1 LYTEKEKFM
10 PTIKQQG
17 LRSRIY
23 IEIVSKIVLG
33 AFPKGHHLVEEEL
46 AETYG
51 VSRTPIREVLLALEK
66 DGLVERAINRAAVVA
81 SFTPDDV
88 EQIYDVR
95 NALECLAVRCANRN
109 LKLNDLLQF
118 ERRLEALSTSDPA
131 TSSEAHVA
139 IDIELHQLIIS
150 HARNRWLSGYMEN
163 ISMLTHAL
171 RLMGHSILEDAYR
184 RNEEHLGIVRALLRR
199 DGDLA
204 EKLLAAHIELSKK
217 IALQFFIEK
226 MPQEQA
232 PAPIAEHRDRRDL
245 LQPLS

>member
-1 LYTEKEKFM
+1 M
-10 PTIKQQG
+10 PPIKQEG
-17 LRSRIY
+17 LSSRIY

-51 VSRTPIREVLLALEK
+51 VSRTPIREVLFALEK
-66 DGLVERAINRAAVVA
+66 DGLVERTTHRAAVVA

-95 NALECLAVRCANRN
+95 RALECLAVRSANRN
-109 LKLNDLLQF
+109 LKLHDLLQF

-131 TSSEAHVA
+131 QSSETHVA

-150 HARNRWLSGYMEN
+150 HSQNRWLSGYMDN

-171 RLMGHSILEDAYR
+171 RCMGHNILEDAFR
-184 RNEEHLGIVRALLRR
+184 RNEEHLGIVRALLHR
-199 DGDLA
+199 DGELA
-204 EKLLAAHIELSKK
+204 EKLLAEHIELSKK
-217 IALQFFIEK
+217 IALQFFRQK
-226 MPQEQA
+226 LPKEQVLA
-232 PAPIAEHRDRRDL
+232 LVAEQRDRRAL
-245 LQPLS
+245 LNPSP